1 MLFDQHLSCRVFE
14 IYWNKPVVLE
24 SVLPNIPKP
33 KLASITNRNHIHLLS
48 RHVFPCPPSPQHSVL
63 WQVPQMASPVDRLLV
78 QDPEW
83 VQWLLEGHRNDHP
96 WILLEQLVA
105 TPKMVVGQAQHFQG
119 APVLP
124 QNRNHLRRCPGDW
137 AHDCQR
143 IEGNFFNIGTIDN
156 IDISMNCKA
165 VTHVMKTVIKFVL
178 AYLRSYGRKSRVQT
192 RKKFW
197 IMVVGKLSRPE
208 KNEFGSST
216 DSIDCF
222 SSLPRISSTCA
233 CKAIG
238 FFEVTCLL
246 TDLLQDVEKSNCTTT
261 KFAAQPRVLVWGLK
275 PCLGSHGPWKPQ
287 LR

>member
-1 MLFDQHLSCRVFE
+1 M
-14 IYWNKPVVLE
+14 
-24 SVLPNIPKP
+24 PNIPKP
-33 KLASITNRNHIHLLS
+33 KLASITNRNHINLLS
-48 RHVFPCPPSPQHSVL
+48 RHVFPCPPSPQHPVL

-119 APVLP
+119 ASVLP

-143 IEGNFFNIGTIDN
+143 IKGNFFNIGTIDN

-192 RKKFW
+192 RKKFR

-216 DSIDCF
+216 DSIDFF
-222 SSLPRISSTCA
+222 SSLRRISSTSA
-233 CKAIG
+233 CKAIC
-238 FFEVTCLL
+238 FFEVTCLF

-261 KFAAQPRVLVWGLK
+261 NFAAQPQVLV
-275 PCLGSHGPWKPQ
+275 
-287 LR
+287 